1 MVLITEENLKIMN
14 SRTLALARRYLK
26 QGCLKRI
33 VVNELE
39 KNAIYK
45 VEGTIQVSSYENL
58 PLFYQCSFTFRIFY
72 TLRMPMVF

>member
-39 KNAIYK
+39 KNAIY
-45 VEGTIQVSSYENL
+45 
-58 PLFYQCSFTFRIFY
+58 
-72 TLRMPMVF
+72 